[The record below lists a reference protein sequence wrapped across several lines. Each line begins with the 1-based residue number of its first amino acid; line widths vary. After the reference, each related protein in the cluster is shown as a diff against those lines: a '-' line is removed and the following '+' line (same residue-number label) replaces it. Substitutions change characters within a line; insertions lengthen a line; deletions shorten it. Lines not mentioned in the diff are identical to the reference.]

1 MRNFIEKLKDIL
13 YDGIDYILIIGII
26 AAIAFT
32 INWKLNGIFA
42 VSDVDELY
50 SQSSDTNESTEDK
63 DKIEKISSDEDEVGT
78 AEKEEDEENP
88 TSNEDKTEET
98 SNENKNNNENNV
110 DKQEEKNDKSENSQT
125 AKEDNSKGA
134 GDSGKSGA
142 SGEIVVV
149 SIPAGSLPGDI
160 GNILTSKGL
169 VESKDAFLKRVA
181 ETGTERKLRYG
192 EFEISKN
199 STIDEIIS
207 ILAR

>member
-42 VSDVDELY
+42 VADVDELY
-50 SQSSDTNESTEDK
+50 AQSSGSEE
-63 DKIEKISSDEDEVGT
+63 SSDRN
-78 AEKEEDEENP
+78 EKEEEIASKEDENEAVEEEDDKEKP
-88 TSNEDKTEET
+88 TSNDEDIDKTEEN
-98 SNENKNNNENNV
+98 SNNGKNV

>member
-26 AAIAFT
+26 AVVAFT

-63 DKIEKISSDEDEVGT
+63 DKIEEISSDEDEVDT

-110 DKQEEKNDKSENSQT
+110 DKQEDK
-125 AKEDNSKGA
+125 KDNSKEDTQTA
-134 GDSGKSGA
+134 EKYNNDNSN
-142 SGEIVVV
+142 ENNEVITV

-169 VESKDAFLKRVA
+169 VESKEAFLRRVA
-181 ETGTERKLRYG
+181 ETGTEKKLRYG

>member
-26 AAIAFT
+26 AVIAFT

-42 VSDVDELY
+42 VADVDELY

-63 DKIEKISSDEDEVGT
+63 DKIEKISSDEDEVDT
-78 AEKEEDEENP
+78 AEKEEDEEYP

-98 SNENKNNNENNV
+98 SNEIKNNNENNV
-110 DKQEEKNDKSENSQT
+110 DKQEDK
-125 AKEDNSKGA
+125 KDNSKEDTQTA
-134 GDSGKSGA
+134 EKYNNDNSN
-142 SGEIVVV
+142 ENNEVITV

-169 VESKDAFLKRVA
+169 VESKEAFLRRVA
-181 ETGTERKLRYG
+181 ETGTEKKLRYG

>member
-26 AAIAFT
+26 AVIAFT

-42 VSDVDELY
+42 VADVDELY

-63 DKIEKISSDEDEVGT
+63 DKIEEISSDEDEVDT

-98 SNENKNNNENNV
+98 SNEIKNINENNV
-110 DKQEEKNDKSENSQT
+110 DKQEDK
-125 AKEDNSKGA
+125 KDNSKEDTQTA
-134 GDSGKSGA
+134 EKYNNDNSN
-142 SGEIVVV
+142 ENNEVITV

-169 VESKDAFLKRVA
+169 VESKEAFLRRVA
-181 ETGTERKLRYG
+181 ETGTEKKLRYG

>member
-1 MRNFIEKLKDIL
+1 MRNFIEKFKDIL

-42 VSDVDELY
+42 VSDVKELY
-50 SQSSDTNESTEDK
+50 AQSSGSEE
-63 DKIEKISSDEDEVGT
+63 SSDRN
-78 AEKEEDEENP
+78 EKEEEIASKEDENEAVEEEDDKEKP
-88 TSNEDKTEET
+88 TSNDEDIDKTEEN
-98 SNENKNNNENNV
+98 SNNGKNV

-169 VESKDAFLKRVA
+169 VESKDAFLRRVA
-181 ETGTERKLRYG
+181 ETGTEKKLRYG

>member
-26 AAIAFT
+26 AVIAFT

-42 VSDVDELY
+42 VADVDELY
-50 SQSSDTNESTEDK
+50 SQSSDTNKSTEDK
-63 DKIEKISSDEDEVGT
+63 DKIEEISSDEDEVDT

-98 SNENKNNNENNV
+98 SNEIKNNNENNV
-110 DKQEEKNDKSENSQT
+110 DKQEDK
-125 AKEDNSKGA
+125 KDNSKEDTQTA
-134 GDSGKSGA
+134 EKYNNDNSN
-142 SGEIVVV
+142 ENNEVITV

-169 VESKDAFLKRVA
+169 VESKEAFLRRVA
-181 ETGTERKLRYG
+181 ETGTEKKLRYG